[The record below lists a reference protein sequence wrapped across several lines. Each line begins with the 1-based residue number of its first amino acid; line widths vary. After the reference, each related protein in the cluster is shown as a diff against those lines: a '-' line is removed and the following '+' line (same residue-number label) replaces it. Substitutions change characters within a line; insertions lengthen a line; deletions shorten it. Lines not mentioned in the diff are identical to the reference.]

1 MDLYMYNF
9 LLCFLGFEL
18 STWTT
23 EHGFTA
29 GTTLPEY
36 GVMQLLKDLDLAMY
50 MKTSSCT
57 PADTIYVNQT
67 DGWQKGTMT
76 DQTRVWQ
83 IKTHPSQK

>member
-1 MDLYMYNF
+1 M
-9 LLCFLGFEL
+9 

-76 DQTRVWQ
+76 GQTKVWR